1 MNAVIG
7 RKKFKRS
14 RQRERIL
21 ETLRGTKCHPTAG
34 WVYDVLKKEYPE
46 LSLGT
51 VYRNLN
57 ILNELGLVRILR
69 SGSTFDRFDADTSPH
84 YHFVCEDCGKVED
97 VDLSVDL
104 DLDSR
109 VAKLMGRVVTGHR
122 LDFFGLCPDCIA
134 EREAEANRVSA
145 IIGSAAK

>member
-1 MNAVIG
+1 MNPVLG

-21 ETLRGTKCHPTAG
+21 EALRSTKCHPTAG
-34 WVYDVLKKEYPE
+34 WVYDVLKREYPE

-57 ILNELGLVRILR
+57 ILRELGLVQVLR
-69 SGSTFDRFDADTSPH
+69 SGSTFDRFDADTSRH

-97 VDLSVDL
+97 VDFDL
-104 DLDSR
+104 EQDLEER
-109 VAKLMGRVVTGHR
+109 VSSLMGRTVTGHR
-122 LDFFGLCPDCIA
+122 LDFFGLCPDCEA
-134 EREAEANRVSA
+134 ARRAEA
-145 IIGSAAK
+145 G